1 MNDDLRD
8 SPFHDFFIDS
18 FAPLKRAARDLCPKC
33 RSSRKFFCYTCLNLV
48 GLAPSTV
55 PHVRLPWKV
64 HIVKHEAERP
74 GKSTAPHA
82 CILAPDSV
90 QIHMYP
96 DMPPCLLEKEVL
108 LVYPS
113 DDAVP
118 LAALADSI
126 TTYDQVV
133 FIDSTWSQAK
143 SIVKDQR
150 LEGIRRVRLSK
161 AKTNFW
167 RVQSKPNTFLATIE
181 AIYYFFKELHEVK
194 EKGVPYDGRYDN
206 LLYFFAY
213 QYMLIQQKRKATA
226 TTADPPTK
234 TCDGAVE

>member
-82 CILAPDSV
+82 LQYRKPITFAGYASLP
-90 QIHMYP
+90 IG
-96 DMPPCLLEKEVL
+96 ERI
-108 LVYPS
+108 YPS